1 MFKKIRIST
10 FEGFKPFLC
19 LEIRS
24 PAFENIG
31 SEGTEVAGIQNIF
44 FTTLTWGIITPSPR
58 RCLHHLSGSTSSRRG
73 QIIVFF
79 NKQNVAHCR
88 ILTNSSFRLFCFAV
102 SVCSCL
108 KIFVCCESIWL
119 DLSAVEHFDWTFSAA
134 LLILCREYVPRMWTP
149 F

>member
-1 MFKKIRIST
+1 MAEIFPQHWNGVEKKRNQNLEISISI
-10 FEGFKPFLC
+10 FEGFKLFFC

-24 PAFENIG
+24 PAFENIC
-31 SEGTEVAGIQNIF
+31 SEGTEVAGIQNVF
-44 FTTLTWGIITPSPR
+44 FTTLTRGIITPSPR
-58 RCLHHLSGSTSSRRG
+58 RCLHHMSGSLALLSR
-73 QIIVFF
+73 FF
-79 NKQNVAHCR
+79 
-88 ILTNSSFRLFCFAV
+88 FFAV

-134 LLILCREYVPRMWTP
+134 LLILCREYVPQMWTP